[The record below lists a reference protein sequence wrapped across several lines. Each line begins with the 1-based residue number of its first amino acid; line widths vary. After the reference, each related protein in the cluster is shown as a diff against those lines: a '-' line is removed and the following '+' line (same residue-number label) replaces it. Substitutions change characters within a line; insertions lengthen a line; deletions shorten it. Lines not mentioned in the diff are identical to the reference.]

1 MSKTSHVDEKAR
13 RQAAIASLIVSMLVL
28 SLKAA
33 AYVKSGS
40 SAVLSDA
47 LESIVN
53 VLTACVALFVIHFA
67 AQPADTDHP
76 YGHGKAEYFSA
87 AFEGGLIFFAAVA
100 ILLESARSLWFGVH
114 LRDIGEGIVLTSLA
128 TVLNFT
134 AALYLRW
141 VGRRQKSE
149 ALQASSAHL
158 LSDVKTT
165 VGVVLGLFLV
175 HATGFT
181 WVDPLIAV
189 VVALW
194 LAYEGY
200 TIARRSVGALID
212 ELDEAGLTV
221 LAESIRRHRRTGVID
236 IHLMRSIRSGSFHH
250 IDAHLVVPEFWDVLR
265 AHETAHGFEKSV
277 MQDYPFDAEF
287 AFHLDPCRAKFCPIC
302 SVEPCPIRKKPFVAP
317 PEFAVKDLLGPARE
331 M

>member
-1 MSKTSHVDEKAR
+1 MQQTRHVDEKAR
-13 RQAAIASLIVSMLVL
+13 RQAAIASLIVSVLVL

-53 VLTACVALFVIHFA
+53 VLTAGVALFVIHFA
-67 AQPADTDHP
+67 SQPADLDHP

-100 ILLESARSLWFGVH
+100 ILLESTRSLWFGVN
-114 LRDIGEGIVLTSLA
+114 LRDIGEGIVLTTLA
-128 TVLNFT
+128 TVLNLS

-141 VGRRQKSE
+141 VGRRQRSE

-165 VGVVLGLFLV
+165 VGVVIGLFLV
-175 HATGFT
+175 NATGLT
-181 WVDPLIAV
+181 WIDP
-189 VVALW
+189 VVALIVASW
-194 LAYEGY
+194 LAFEGY
-200 TIARRSVGALID
+200 SIARRSVGALID
-212 ELDEAGLTV
+212 ETDEVSLSK
-221 LAESIRRHRRTGVID
+221 LAEAIRRHRRIGVID
-236 IHLMRSIRSGSFHH
+236 IHLMRSIRAGSFHH

-265 AHETAHGFEKSV
+265 AHEVAHGFEANV
-277 MQDYPFDAEF
+277 MEDYPYDAEF
-287 AFHLDPCRAKFCPIC
+287 AFHLDPCRSKFCPVC
-302 SVEPCPIRKKPFVAP
+302 AVESCPIRRKPFVAN